1 MTKSIANSFKTFGR
15 SFLLCGLCGWCMEIL
30 FTALHSLR
38 RRDLRLTGNTSLWMF
53 PIYGS
58 ACLLAPFKRL
68 FEHLN
73 ISRPGR
79 GLFYMAMIFT
89 VEYLSG
95 RLLWKHGLCPWDY
108 GKSRFHIHRIIRLDY
123 APWWF
128 LAGLFLKRSCP
139 EPFYCITALL
149 LPASVPHDPFVP
161 HHLLHEEMISDPEEI
176 PAVSQAEALAKHT
189 PT

>member
-1 MTKSIANSFKTFGR
+1 MSMKMTKSIANSFKTFGR
-15 SFLLCGLCGWCMEIL
+15 NFLLCGLCGWCMEIL

-68 FEHLN
+68 FAHLH

-108 GKSRFHIHRIIRLDY
+108 GKSRFHIRRIIRLDY

-128 LAGLFLKRSCP
+128 LAGLFFEK
-139 EPFYCITALL
+139 I
-149 LPASVPHDPFVP
+149 LP
-161 HHLLHEEMISDPEEI
+161 
-176 PAVSQAEALAKHT
+176 
-189 PT
+189 

>member
-1 MTKSIANSFKTFGR
+1 MLKISYTMSMKMTKSFANSFKTFGR

-95 RLLWKHGLCPWDY
+95 RLLWKHGLSPGITVKAVSTPPDHPAGLC
-108 GKSRFHIHRIIRLDY
+108 SLV
-123 APWWF
+123 F
-128 LAGLFLKRSCP
+128 LAGLFFEK
-139 EPFYCITALL
+139 I
-149 LPASVPHDPFVP
+149 LP
-161 HHLLHEEMISDPEEI
+161 
-176 PAVSQAEALAKHT
+176 
-189 PT
+189 

>member
-68 FEHLN
+68 FAHLHISRSPWN
-73 ISRPGR
+73 ISVGAYFGSMVSAPGITAKAVSTST
-79 GLFYMAMIFT
+79 GS
-89 VEYLSG
+89 SG
-95 RLLWKHGLCPWDY
+95 WTMLPGGSWQDC
-108 GKSRFHIHRIIRLDY
+108 
-123 APWWF
+123 
-128 LAGLFLKRSCP
+128 FLKRSCL
-139 EPFYCITALL
+139 EPFYSITALL
-149 LPASVPHDPFVP
+149 LPASVPHEPFF
-161 HHLLHEEMISDPEEI
+161 
-176 PAVSQAEALAKHT
+176 PAPSSS
-189 PT
+189 

>member
-1 MTKSIANSFKTFGR
+1 MKMTKSIANSFKTFGR

-73 ISRPGR
+73 ISRPGARAVLYGYDLHR
-79 GLFYMAMIFT
+79 GISQWAPI
-89 VEYLSG
+89 VE
-95 RLLWKHGLCPWDY
+95 
-108 GKSRFHIHRIIRLDY
+108 
-123 APWWF
+123 A
-128 LAGLFLKRSCP
+128 
-139 EPFYCITALL
+139 
-149 LPASVPHDPFVP
+149 
-161 HHLLHEEMISDPEEI
+161 
-176 PAVSQAEALAKHT
+176 
-189 PT
+189 

>member
-1 MTKSIANSFKTFGR
+1 MKMTKSFANSFKTFGR

-108 GKSRFHIHRIIRLDY
+108 GKSPGGSWQDC
-123 APWWF
+123 
-128 LAGLFLKRSCP
+128 FLKRSCP
-139 EPFYCITALL
+139 EPFYSITALL
-149 LPASVPHDPFVP
+149 LPASVPHDPFCP
-161 HHLLHEEMISDPEEI
+161 SP
-176 PAVSQAEALAKHT
+176 SSS
-189 PT
+189 

>member
-30 FTALHSLR
+30 LTALHSLR

-95 RLLWKHGLCPWDY
+95 RLLWKHDLCPGITVKAVSTSTGSSGWTMLPGGSWQDCFL
-108 GKSRFHIHRIIRLDY
+108 KDPALSRF
-123 APWWF
+123 
-128 LAGLFLKRSCP
+128 
-139 EPFYCITALL
+139 TALL
-149 LPASVPHDPFVP
+149 HCFCQHPFLMTLFVP
-161 HHLLHEEMISDPEEI
+161 HHLLHEEMISDPEENTCGQ
-176 PAVSQAEALAKHT
+176 PG
-189 PT
+189 

>member
-1 MTKSIANSFKTFGR
+1 MSMKMTKSIANSFKTFGR

-95 RLLWKHGLCPWDY
+95 RLLWKHDLCPWDY

-149 LPASVPHDPFVP
+149 LPASVPHDPFCP
-161 HHLLHEEMISDPEEI
+161 SP
-176 PAVSQAEALAKHT
+176 SSS
-189 PT
+189 

>member
-1 MTKSIANSFKTFGR
+1 MSMKMTKSIANSFKTFGR

-68 FEHLN
+68 FKHLN

-89 VEYLSG
+89 VDISVGAYCGSMVSAPGITVKAVSTSTGSSG
-95 RLLWKHGLCPWDY
+95 WTMLPGGSWQDC
-108 GKSRFHIHRIIRLDY
+108 
-123 APWWF
+123 
-128 LAGLFLKRSCP
+128 FLKRSCP

-149 LPASVPHDPFVP
+149 LPTSVPHDPFCP
-161 HHLLHEEMISDPEEI
+161 SP
-176 PAVSQAEALAKHT
+176 SSS
-189 PT
+189 